1 MGSNQ
6 KTLSQEQVEALFL
19 KQGLQVLGPYVN
31 SRTRIKAK
39 CLGCGK
45 IVEPYYRQIWA
56 GQRGCRDCSS
66 NNLKLSSGGISDTL
80 TMVNLQLR
88 GIYQNSK
95 TPVEV
100 ECLKCRI
107 RLLVAISSLRSK
119 KTFYCPGCDTKKSFL
134 RKRRELT
141 DFELKTVQQVFS
153 DYQFELIGEYES
165 VNRST
170 TVKHLTCGTISDRS
184 LKSIRSGAG
193 FCTGCRKN
201 RSISEIEALKLLDD
215 AGFNA
220 IGKFINSDTPWE
232 AECKNC
238 GKISTPSVH
247 TLKGKKSGC
256 GYCHGV
262 RVDPLDAETVM
273 LAAGYI
279 PLEPYKNS
287 KSKWKSRHEICGQ
300 VVFPM
305 YNSIQTGQGGCTDCG
320 DKYSYYE
327 PSYFYVMEH
336 SLLNSLKI
344 GISNFEAR
352 DNRVLIHAKHGWM
365 LAQRI
370 EFENG
375 FMAYEFEQTLLNHIR
390 NTLGVPV
397 HLSKADMP
405 QSGYSETMSSDFIQL
420 PELLKLV
427 RANQL
432 GELSN

>member
-6 KTLSQEQVEALFL
+6 KTLSQDQVDALFL
-19 KQGLQVLGPYVN
+19 KQGLQVLEPYVN

-39 CLGCGK
+39 CLGCGT

-56 GQRGCRDCSS
+56 GQRGCRNCSS
-66 NNLKLSSGGISDTL
+66 NRLKTSPSEVSETLNQLNLKL
-80 TMVNLQLR
+80 V
-88 GIYQNSK
+88 GIYKNSK
-95 TPVEV
+95 TPVEI
-100 ECLKCRI
+100 ECTKCNF
-107 RLLVAISSLRSK
+107 RLTVVISNLRQK
-119 KTFYCPGCDTKKSFL
+119 KIFYCPGCEPKRSFL
-134 RKRRELT
+134 RKRKTLT
-141 DFELKTVQQVFS
+141 DLELNSVQDIFS
-153 DYQFELIGEYES
+153 NFHYELIGDYES
-165 VNRST
+165 INKPVS
-170 TVKHLTCGTISDRS
+170 VKHVSCGTISNRS
-184 LKSIRSGAG
+184 LKNIRKGAG
-193 FCTGCRKN
+193 FCTGCRRN
-201 RSISEIEALKLLDD
+201 RSITKEEALRILND
-215 AGFNA
+215 AGFEA
-220 IGKFINSDTPWE
+220 IGNFVNGDTPWE
-232 AECKNC
+232 AQCINC
-238 GKISTPSVH
+238 GKTSSPSVH

-256 GYCHGV
+256 GYCKGV
-262 RVDPLDAETVM
+262 KVDPVDARNTM
-273 LAAGYI
+273 LSAGYT
-279 PLEPYKNS
+279 PLEPYRNS
-287 KSKWKSRHEICGQ
+287 KSRWKSRHEVCGQ
-300 VVFPM
+300 IVYPM
-305 YNSIQTGQGGCTDCG
+305 YNSIQAGQGGCTDCG
-320 DKYSYYE
+320 DKYSFHE

-352 DNRVLIHAKHGWM
+352 DNRVLIHSKHGWM